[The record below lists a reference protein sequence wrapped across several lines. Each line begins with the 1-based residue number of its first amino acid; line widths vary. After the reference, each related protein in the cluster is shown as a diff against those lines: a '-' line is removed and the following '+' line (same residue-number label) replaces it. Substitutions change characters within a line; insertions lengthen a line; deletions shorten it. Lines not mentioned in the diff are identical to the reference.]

1 MSHTA
6 QNNRYD
12 NSGSGGGIHIPAAIR
27 SFKKQIIPMLIIF
40 ALLAAVGWYVGG
52 KMKRTYTASGTIMV
66 TLGDEYV
73 YNPLTG
79 QNSSGGGL
87 VTTPDSI
94 TLNEIGIMQNPELLE
109 QVMGDVGPTRLFPKE
124 ASKLTSSNPSVKLTA
139 RNDMLKKF
147 ESAFRVGAVPKS
159 SIINMSFEHENPQ
172 VAVETLNMAID
183 AYMSYRRVLFDE
195 GKSDGISQ
203 QREATEGQLRK
214 IDSAIGAFL
223 TKNNLAD
230 FDSERGGVQKRTED
244 LRVQLNA
251 ARAAMSES
259 EAALAATEDALRNTP
274 ATIDLYREDRVQARL
289 AQAELERKQ
298 LLAKYLPS
306 SNPVKA
312 KELEIAEIRQLMAAG
327 GGSAQGGR
335 RTGPNTVFQGLQ
347 TERARHQ
354 ALADSFR
361 EKEIV
366 LVGQLRAAENKLGR
380 MASLSPTYQNLLREK
395 KTLEARL
402 EGLNAREQDALAR
415 QESVEARSDN
425 VKEINRANLARKG
438 RNMKKIVRLVSILGA
453 AMTALMIGLLGVFL
467 DPSIYG
473 GSPNRGTRSGEGR
486 GRRNDDYA
494 PTASPIPEP
503 VQPYQPQT
511 PMPQYE
517 PNVPY
522 APAAAQIGATGAAA
536 YAGTQYDTGDVV
548 GPTPYVA
555 TEDQTAAYYNQ
566 PYVDP
571 VYGEQPQMTGTDG
584 YAYGHAQTE
593 NPYAAALA
601 AQGAPQM
608 QATPAYEEP
617 VQYVLGPNGEHIPVI
632 GQTPYQG

>member
-1 MSHTA
+1 MSQTA
-6 QNNRYD
+6 RNSGYD
-12 NSGSGGGIHIPAAIR
+12 NGGGGGIHIPAVIR

-40 ALLAAVGWYVGG
+40 ALLAALGWYFGG
-52 KMKRTYTASGTIMV
+52 KMKRTYTAGGTIMV

-79 QNSSGGGL
+79 GNTSGGGL

-109 QVMGDVGPTRLFPKE
+109 QVMGEVGPSRLFPE
-124 ASKLTSSNPSVKLTA
+124 DARKLASSNRTVKLTA

-147 ESAFRVGAVPKS
+147 ESSFRVAAVPKS
-159 SIINMSFEHENPQ
+159 SIINMNFEHENPE
-172 VAVETLNMAID
+172 VAVQTLNATID
-183 AYMSYRRVLFDE
+183 AYMSYRRTLFDE
-195 GKSDGISQ
+195 GASEVISQ
-203 QREATEGQLRK
+203 QREATEEQLRTV
-214 IDSAIGAFL
+214 DNAIGAFL
-223 TKNNLAD
+223 RKNGLAD
-230 FDSERGGVQKRTED
+230 FDSERGGVQKRSEE
-244 LRVQLNA
+244 LRTQLNA
-251 ARAAMSES
+251 TRAAMSES
-259 EAALAATEDALRNTP
+259 EAALAATEDTLRRTEP
-274 ATIDLYREDRVQARL
+274 TIDLYREDRVQARL

-306 SNPVKA
+306 SNPVRA
-312 KELEIAEIRQLMAAG
+312 KEMEIAEIRQLMTAG

-335 RTGPNTVFQGLQ
+335 RTGPNTVYQGLE
-347 TERARHQ
+347 TERAKHQ
-354 ALADSFR
+354 ALADSLR

-366 LVGQLRAAENKLGR
+366 LVGQLRSAEAKLAR
-380 MASLSPTYQNLLREK
+380 MTSLSPTHQNLLREK

-402 EGLNAREQDALAR
+402 EGLNAREQDALVR
-415 QESVEARSDN
+415 QETAEARSDN
-425 VKEINRANLARKG
+425 VKIINRASLPRKG
-438 RNMKKIVRLVSILGA
+438 RNMKKIVRFVSLLGA
-453 AMTALMIGLLGVFL
+453 AMTALMVGLLGVFL

-473 GSPNRGTRSGEGR
+473 GSPSRGTRSGDGR
-486 GRRNDDYA
+486 GRRNDDYQ
-494 PTASPIPEP
+494 PTAMPVPEP

-511 PMPQYE
+511 PMPDYQ

-522 APAAAQIGATGAAA
+522 APAAQAGAVGAAA
-536 YAGTQYDTGDVV
+536 YAGTQYDTGYAA

-555 TEDQTAAYYNQ
+555 SEDQTAAYYNQ

-584 YAYGHAQTE
+584 YAYGHVQTD

-601 AQGAPQM
+601 AQGAPAM
-608 QATPAYEEP
+608 QAAPTYEEP
-617 VQYVLGPNGEHIPVI
+617 VQYVLGPNGEQVPVI